1 MSSRPT
7 PTCAL
12 ALLLCLSPARA
23 LTSFNVIDYG
33 AVPDGRTMDTAA
45 IAKAVST
52 CALAHG
58 GTIVFPAGRYLTGS
72 ISLQSNMT
80 LDLRAG
86 SELLYSPDPADSPL
100 VASRWESTN
109 AFTHGP
115 LIYANGAENVSVVGR
130 GTLNGQG
137 ANWWWRNGRYAPA
150 RSAEIKPAMEAWLAL
165 YKRIEAGEKPA
176 AEDYRLAADYL
187 RPSLVQ
193 FYGCRNV
200 LVEGVTLVE
209 SPMWM
214 LHPIYSENVSIR
226 GVTFLSTGPNGDGVD
241 IDSCRD
247 VRISDC
253 FFSTGDDGIVI
264 KSGRDADGRRTAR
277 PTEHVAICNCVM
289 YNGHG
294 SVAVG
299 SETSGGI
306 RDVVAS
312 NIISRGAWYGIRIK
326 SERGR
331 GNTIENLRFDNFVI
345 DGATI
350 GAVEVTALY
359 QDEPAEP
366 LSVRTPIFRNIAFS
380 NVTIVDAA
388 QVASI
393 HGLPEKA
400 LEQLRFT
407 DVTAS
412 GRSGFL
418 CDHSMDVAL
427 HDVRV
432 NAAQGSAFAFDRV
445 QGLELDGV
453 SSMTPVAGKPV
464 VDVSDCGGVWLRGSR
479 AAAGTGVFLHH
490 AGDPVG
496 AVRLSDNDL
505 SAAKVAAE
513 PAIP

>member
-1 MSSRPT
+1 MFSRSKLPYMLACL
-7 PTCAL
+7 TCL
-12 ALLLCLSPARA
+12 GPAA
-23 LTSFNVIDYG
+23 ASVSFNVADYG
-33 AVPDGRTMDTAA
+33 AIPDGRTMDTAA
-45 IAKAVST
+45 MAKAVSA

-58 GTIVFPAGRYLTGS
+58 GTIIIPPGRYLTGS
-72 ISLQSNMT
+72 IALQSNMT
-80 LDLRAG
+80 LELEAG
-86 SELLYSPDPADSPL
+86 AELLYSPDPADSPL

-109 AFTHGP
+109 AYTHAP

-130 GTLNGQG
+130 GTINGQG
-137 ANWWWRNGRYAPA
+137 SNWWWRNGRYAPA
-150 RSAEIKPAMEAWLAL
+150 RSAEINPAMEAWLAL
-165 YKRIEAGEKPA
+165 YKRIEDGEKPGI
-176 AEDYRLAADYL
+176 EEYRLAADYL

-200 LVEGVTLVE
+200 LVEGVTLTE

-214 LHPIYSENVSIR
+214 LHPVYSENVSIR
-226 GVTFLSTGPNGDGVD
+226 GVTFLSTGPNGDGIDV
-241 IDSCRD
+241 DSCRD

-253 FFSTGDDGIVI
+253 FFNTGDDGIVI

-277 PTEHVAICNCVM
+277 PTEHVAITNCVM

-294 SVAVG
+294 SVAIG

-312 NIISRGAWYGIRIK
+312 NIISRGAWYGIRVK

-331 GNTIENLRFDNFVI
+331 GNIIENLRFDNFVI

-350 GAVEVTALY
+350 GAVEVTGLY
-359 QDEPAEP
+359 RDDPQEP
-366 LSVRTPIFRNIAFS
+366 LSVRTPTFRNIAFS
-380 NVTIVDAA
+380 NLTIADAA

-400 LEQLRFT
+400 FEQLRFT

-412 GRSGFL
+412 GRSGFI
-418 CDHSMDVAL
+418 CDHSTDVAL

-432 NAAQGSAFAFDRV
+432 NATQGSAFSFDKVRV
-445 QGLELDGV
+445 LELDGI
-453 SSMTPVAGKPV
+453 SSATPLAGYAV
-464 VDVSDCGGVWLRGSR
+464 VDLSNCAGVWVRGSK
-479 AAAGTGVFLHH
+479 AAAGTGVFLRHMGDV
-490 AGDPVG
+490 AGD
-496 AVRLSDNDL
+496 VRLSDNDL

-513 PAIP
+513 PALP